1 VNILAIESATDFAA
15 VALQTAEGSVTE
27 VLGGEGRRHAEAIVP
42 AIEEVCRRAGLSVRD
57 VGLIAVDVG
66 PGLFTGLRVGV
77 ATAKALAQA
86 LGIGIVGVRSLD
98 VLAARVLAQG
108 AGEVV
113 AVVDARRGEVFAA
126 WYRRDPAAPGAPS
139 DPARSDPALS
149 DPARSDPALSDPAL
163 SDPAPF
169 VTVPPRRWAPAAL
182 VDALVA
188 EGPRPRG
195 PGRPLVLVG
204 DGAVRYRSLL
214 AAVPDVELPGI
225 DESSTPAPSVLAAIA
240 RARIAAGAL
249 PADAA
254 AILPEYL
261 RDADAAINWEQRH
274 PPVLLPAS
282 GGEGRA

>member
-1 VNILAIESATDFAA
+1 MGATPPGVPGGTVNILAIESATDLAA

-27 VLGGEGRRHAEAIVP
+27 VLGGEGRRHAEAIAP
-42 AIEEVCRRAGLSVRD
+42 AIEEVCLRAGLSVRD
-57 VGLIAVDVG
+57 VGLIAVDIG

-86 LGIGIVGVRSLD
+86 LGIGVVGVRSLD
-98 VLAARVLAQG
+98 ILAASALAQG

-113 AVVDARRGEVFAA
+113 AVVDARRGEVFTAR
-126 WYRRDPAAPGAPS
+126 YRRDPVVPGAS
-139 DPARSDPALS
+139 TDPALG
-149 DPARSDPALSDPAL
+149 
-163 SDPAPF
+163 DPAPF
-169 VTVPPRRWAPAAL
+169 MTEPPRRWVPAAL

-188 EGPRPRG
+188 EGPRSG
-195 PGRPLVLVG
+195 SQGRPLVLVG

-214 AAVPDVELPGI
+214 GTIPDVQLPGV

-240 RARIAAGAL
+240 RARLAAGAL

-254 AILPEYL
+254 TVLPEYL

-274 PPVLLPAS
+274 PPVLLPTS
-282 GGEGRA
+282 GGDGHA